1 MASCAQ
7 HKTGQ
12 VWKES
17 EEVELVGTLLC
28 EQGLQNKFCWVSVIN
43 SPAAYHIH
51 FSKTD
56 QESRFNWEL
65 NPVVTAGSVIYKSVR

>member
-28 EQGLQNKFCWVSVIN
+28 EQGLQNKFC
-43 SPAAYHIH
+43 
-51 FSKTD
+51 
-56 QESRFNWEL
+56 
-65 NPVVTAGSVIYKSVR
+65 